1 MSSITDTL
9 FGGTDKSAQRAQK
22 KANEAA
28 TALIAENAEQ
38 ARADAMSL
46 FPASDT
52 NRNLGFQAAL
62 DVMAQ
67 AAPQQLSAFQQG
79 NLGAQAALLGGLPQM
94 QNAILGLPANL
105 NAIQPQAIQYD
116 TSFFN
121 QQLPEFAL
129 SGDVVGQDEEPINP
143 LAGTAIRARAFNRSR
158 GPTGSA
164 GASMYRHGGKGPGYR
179 YFGPDAPKGG
189 MRIYKDDM

>member
-28 TALIAENAEQ
+28 TALIAENAKQ

-79 NLGAQAALLGGLPQM
+79 NIGAQAALLGGLPQV
-94 QNAILGLPANL
+94 QNAIRGIPANL

-121 QQLPEFAL
+121 QQLPDFVL
-129 SGDVVGQDEEPINP
+129 SGDVVEQEEPLNP

-158 GPTGSA
+158 GPAGSA
-164 GASMYRHGGKGPGYR
+164 GSSMYRHGGKGPGYR

-189 MRIYKDDM
+189 MRIYKDGM

>member
-1 MSSITDTL
+1 
-9 FGGTDKSAQRAQK
+9 
-22 KANEAA
+22 
-28 TALIAENAEQ
+28 
-38 ARADAMSL
+38 MSL

-158 GPTGSA
+158 GQALQDQLARQCIGMA
-164 GASMYRHGGKGPGYR
+164 GKAPGIVILGQTLQR
-179 YFGPDAPKGG
+179 AA
-189 MRIYKDDM
+189 